1 MGDRRV
7 WQAFAGLCVALLIG
21 AALAMS
27 SGAAEV
33 ALGLVFVGAFCGAAA
48 VYGATRKR

>member
-1 MGDRRV
+1 MGARRI
-7 WQAFAGLCVALLIG
+7 WQAFAGLGLALLIG

-27 SGAAEV
+27 SGAAQL
-33 ALGLVFVGAFCGAAA
+33 ALGLVFCGVLCGAAA